1 MRFFLDTIDVDE
13 AKRVRD
19 LGLLDGILLRPEKAE
34 AAGLD
39 LRKLISDLAP
49 LPDGP
54 VVAPVAPGD
63 AKTMYKE
70 ARELHKFG
78 KNVVIRV
85 PLTASAMK
93 VVRLLGDDQIATDVH
108 QISTP
113 VQALLAARAGSAY
126 LSVSVG
132 ALDDGGQVGMDVVEQ
147 IIRIYDTYGL
157 QTLIAVEGV
166 QSPVH
171 VLDAAMMGTDV
182 CTLPFSVLEKI
193 LKQIPEPEI
202 EWVTPKNRPHHG
214 PRRLH

>member
-13 AKRVRD
+13 AKKVRE
-19 LGLLDGILLRPEKAE
+19 LGLLDGILLRPERAE

-54 VVAPVAPGD
+54 VVAPVSPGD

-78 KNVVIRV
+78 KNVVIRL
-85 PLTASAMK
+85 PLTASAIK
-93 VVRLLGDDQIATDVH
+93 VVRLLGDDQIATDIH
-108 QISTP
+108 QASNP

-126 LSVSVG
+126 VSVPVG
-132 ALDDGGQVGMDVVEQ
+132 TLYDGGQIGMDVVEQ
-147 IIRIYDTYGL
+147 VIRIYDTYGL
-157 QTLIAVEGV
+157 QTLVGVEGV
-166 QSPVH
+166 QSPVQ

-182 CTLPFSVLEKI
+182 CTVPFGVLEKV

-202 EWVTPKNRPHHG
+202 EWAPPRNRPHHG